1 MGEADCSAVVGHNI
15 RNFVFAKHLSLDFAQ
30 LETSLLGVNLDRLE
44 AALDVVEDT
53 EMLSSLHDG
62 DHVHST
68 EREPGVASDLVVN
81 FDIAR
86 PVSADFD
93 ALLAGEGELQSV
105 AEEYGQWD
113 ALSQFVRA
121 GRWAIRVHTLQ
132 FVQTPVR
139 RCPHALHMLLW
150 SSSLKSREQKW
161 LEPRIKKL
169 RHA

>member
-86 PVSADFD
+86 LVSADFD
-93 ALLAGEGELQSV
+93 ALLAGEGVLQSV
-105 AEEYGQWD
+105 AEQDCHWD
-113 ALSQFVRA
+113 ALSQLVGSGGRA
-121 GRWAIRVHTLQ
+121 RCRHTIKLA
-132 FVQTPVR
+132 QTPMR
-139 RCPHALHMLLW
+139 WGKHALHMLLW
-150 SSSLKSREQKW
+150 SSGLNAIYNNS
-161 LEPRIKKL
+161 
-169 RHA
+169 

>member
-53 EMLSSLHDG
+53 EMLSGLHDR
-62 DHVHST
+62 DHIHST
-68 EREPGVASDLVVN
+68 KRVPGVASDLVVN

-93 ALLAGEGELQSV
+93 ALLAGEGEFQPV
-105 AEEYGQWD
+105 AEQYGQRD
-113 ALSQFVRA
+113 AFSHFVRA

-132 FVQTPVR
+132 FVQTPVTW
-139 RCPHALHMLLW
+139 CPHALHMLLW
-150 SSSLKSREQKW
+150 SSCL
-161 LEPRIKKL
+161 
-169 RHA
+169 

>member
-86 PVSADFD
+86 LVSADFD
-93 ALLAGEGELQSV
+93 RLLAGESVLQSV
-105 AEEYGQWD
+105 AEQDSHWD
-113 ALSQFVRA
+113 ALSQLVGASGRA
-121 GRWAIRVHTLQ
+121 RSVHTAKL
-132 FVQTPVR
+132 VQAPLGGR
-139 RCPHALHMLLW
+139 EHALHMLLW
-150 SSSLKSREQKW
+150 TSSLHVDHGSSSG
-161 LEPRIKKL
+161 
-169 RHA
+169 